1 MTAHAHGWILETIF
15 FTQLNPTQFTSSW
28 YFYLFASFLII
39 LERFINFIGITII
52 IIGHDKIDFDMV
64 R

>member
-1 MTAHAHGWILETIF
+1 M
-15 FTQLNPTQFTSSW
+15 SSW

-39 LERFINFIGITII
+39 FERFINFISITII
-52 IIGHDKIDFDMV
+52 IIIIVHDKIDFDTV